1 MKATRIRSS
10 EAKLAMSARGE
21 IVFKPVQYKK
31 ADTVLEGL
39 SVYDDALQ
47 VKRPAVLVV
56 HQWKGLCDYE
66 KKRAEIIDSLFEAPC
81 QEIAN
86 RPDGPWPPESVP
98 GPFHRYERHIHTGFF
113 QRGIK

>member
-1 MKATRIRSS
+1 MCETLERSAS
-10 EAKLAMSARGE
+10 GRSNRFWMVFVAMPSSPSHSD
-21 IVFKPVQYKK
+21 PV
-31 ADTVLEGL
+31 G
-39 SVYDDALQ
+39 
-47 VKRPAVLVV
+47 
-56 HQWKGLCDYE
+56 DYE